1 MSFNPDRYIK
11 AKTASEVLSLLD
23 EQGER
28 AAIIAGSTEFHEL
41 VTKEMVPE
49 IKTLID
55 IEQLDLNYINSS
67 ENGIRMGATTRLCE
81 IRDEA
86 ILQKQPEY
94 AAIREAA
101 TILPVQVVE
110 RGTIGGNICAGLP
123 ILNFP
128 TVIVALDAALV
139 VISSQG
145 ERIIPAGEFFLEYF
159 LTNLQPN
166 ELLTEIRIPRFPQG
180 TASVFLASKILSLD
194 YPTVSIAVRLQV
206 NGDGTCKDVSMVLGS
221 VSRTP
226 VKTTRTEDKL
236 RGKKLEDSVI
246 DEVAKN
252 IIKEIE
258 PISDLRASA
267 EYRKEMSKV
276 LAEDALKK
284 ARDRITSLEA
294 TFDYQTGSE

>member
-1 MSFNPDRYIK
+1 MTQR
-11 AKTASEVLSLLD
+11 
-23 EQGER
+23 
-28 AAIIAGSTEFHEL
+28 FHIDTGGNHGLPAPAVRNHICWKVEL
-41 VTKEMVPE
+41 VAKGMVPG

-55 IEQLDLNYINSS
+55 IEQLDLNYIKSS
-67 ENGIRMGATTRLCE
+67 EDGIRIGATTRLCE
-81 IRDEA
+81 VRDEA
-86 ILQKQPEY
+86 IFQGQPEY

-128 TVIVALDAALV
+128 SVIVALDAELV
-139 VISSQG
+139 AISSQG
-145 ERIIPAGEFFLEYF
+145 ERIIPAGEFFLDYF
-159 LTNLQPN
+159 LTNLQSN
-166 ELLTEIRIPRFPQG
+166 ELLTEIRIPKLLEG
-180 TASVFLASKILSLD
+180 AASVFLASKILSLD
-194 YPTVSIAVRLQV
+194 YPTVSIVVRMQV
-206 NGDGTCKDVSMVLGS
+206 NGNGTCKDVSMVLGS

-226 VKTTRTEDKL
+226 VKATRTEDKL

-258 PISDLRASA
+258 PISDLRAPA
-267 EYRKEMSKV
+267 EYRKEMSRV

-284 ARDRITSLEA
+284 ARDRITNQEA
-294 TFDYQTGSE
+294 TFDYQTGSK